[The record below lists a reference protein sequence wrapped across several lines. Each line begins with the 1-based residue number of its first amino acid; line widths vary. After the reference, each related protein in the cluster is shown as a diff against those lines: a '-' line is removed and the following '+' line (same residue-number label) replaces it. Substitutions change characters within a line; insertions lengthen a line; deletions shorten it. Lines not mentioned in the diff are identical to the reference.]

1 MTFSRMRAAVLAT
14 ALIAAT
20 PALAPALADDAKGD
34 DPVVATVNGIA
45 IHKSTLVEAYQHSR
59 LSQAPIDAV
68 YPQLLDYVITGQLL
82 LTEAKKA
89 NLTDDPQVKAAM
101 RLAQDNILEQTFIEK
116 KVAAAVT
123 DEAIKKQYDATIKAQ
138 PGKEEVHARHILLE
152 NEADAKK
159 VIADIK
165 GGAKFEDVAKAKS
178 KDPSAAQNAGDLG
191 FFGKEDMVPEFAD
204 AAFKMK
210 AGEISETP
218 VKTQFG
224 WHVIQVLEKRTA
236 PPPSLEDSKA
246 SISTELRNQAAQT
259 IIAGLQK
266 DATIQRFNIDGTP
279 IAAEKPAAADDKKA
293 GDKKP
298 EEKKPDEKK

>member
-1 MTFSRMRAAVLAT
+1 MTFYRLRAAVLAT

-20 PALAPALADDAKGD
+20 PVLALAADDAKGD
-34 DPVVATVNGIA
+34 DPVVASVNGIA

-59 LSQAPIDAV
+59 LSQAPMEAV
-68 YPQLLDYVITGQLL
+68 YPQLLDYVITSQLL

-89 NLTDDPQVKAAM
+89 NLADDPAVKASVK
-101 RLAQDNILEQTFIEK
+101 LAQENILEQAYIER
-116 KVAAAVT
+116 KVAEAVT
-123 DEAIKKQYDATIKAQ
+123 DDAVKKQYDATIKTQ
-138 PGKEEVHARHILLE
+138 PGKEEVHARHILLD

-165 GGAKFEDVAKAKS
+165 GGAKFEDIAKAKS

-191 FFGKEDMVPEFAD
+191 FFGKEDMVPEFAE

-210 AGEISETP
+210 PGEISEAP

-236 PPPSLEDSKA
+236 PPPSLEESKA
-246 SISTELRNQAAQT
+246 SIQNELRQQAAQT
-259 IIAGLQK
+259 IITGLQK

-279 IAAEKPAAADDKKA
+279 MAAEKPAPDDKK
-293 GDKKP
+293 GDDKKKT
-298 EEKKPDEKK
+298 EEKK

>member
-1 MTFSRMRAAVLAT
+1 MTFSRLRAAMLAT

-20 PALAPALADDAKGD
+20 PALAADDAKGD

-45 IHKSTLVEAYQHSR
+45 VHKSTLLEAYQHSR

-68 YPQLLDYVITGQLL
+68 YAQLLDYVITSQLL

-89 NLTDDPQVKAAM
+89 NLADDPQVKAAVK
-101 RLAQDNILEQTFIEK
+101 LAQENILEQTYIEK
-116 KVAAAVT
+116 KIAAAVT
-123 DEAIKKQYDATIKAQ
+123 DDAVKKQYDATIKAQ

-152 NEADAKK
+152 NEADAKQ

-178 KDPSAAQNAGDLG
+178 KDPSAAQNSGDLG

-236 PPPSLEDSKA
+236 PPPSLEESKA
-246 SISTELRNQAAQT
+246 SISTELRNQAAQQ

-266 DATIQRFNIDGTP
+266 DATITRFNIDGTP
-279 IAAEKPAAADDKKA
+279 MAAEKPTTDDKKADDKKPE
-293 GDKKP
+293 DKK
-298 EEKKPDEKK
+298 

>member
-1 MTFSRMRAAVLAT
+1 MTSPRLRAAVLAT

-20 PALAPALADDAKGD
+20 PVFAPTFALADDAKGD
-34 DPVVATVNGIA
+34 DPVVATVNGLA

-59 LSQAPIDAV
+59 LSQAPIEAV
-68 YPQLLDYVITGQLL
+68 YPQLLDYVITSQLL

-89 NLTDDPQVKAAM
+89 NLADDPQVKAQVK
-101 RLAQDNILEQTFIEK
+101 LAQENILEQAYIER

-123 DEAIKKQYDATIKAQ
+123 DEAIKKKYDETIKTQ
-138 PGKEEVHARHILLE
+138 PGKEEVHARHILLD

-159 VIADIK
+159 VIAEIK
-165 GGAKFEDVAKAKS
+165 GGAKFEDIAKARS

-191 FFGKEDMVPEFAD
+191 FFGKEDMVPEFAE

-210 AGEISETP
+210 PGEISDVP

-236 PPPSLEDSKA
+236 PPPSLEESKA
-246 SISTELRNQAAQT
+246 QITNELRQQAAQT
-259 IIAGLQK
+259 IIVSLQK
-266 DATIQRFNIDGTP
+266 DATIQRFNIDGSP
-279 IAAEKPAAADDKKA
+279 LAAEKPAADD
-293 GDKKP
+293 
-298 EEKKPDEKK
+298 KKPDEKK

>member
-1 MTFSRMRAAVLAT
+1 MTFFRLRAAVLAT

-20 PALAPALADDAKGD
+20 PVLALAADDAKSD
-34 DPVVATVNGIA
+34 DPVVATVNGLP
-45 IHKSTLVEAYQHSR
+45 IHKSTLIEAYQHSR
-59 LSQAPIDAV
+59 LSQAPIEAV
-68 YPQLLDYVITGQLL
+68 YPQLLDYVITSQLL

-89 NLTDDPQVKAAM
+89 NLADDPQVKAQVK
-101 RLAQDNILEQTFIEK
+101 LAQENILEQAYIER

-123 DEAIKKQYDATIKAQ
+123 DEAIKKKYDETIKTQ
-138 PGKEEVHARHILLE
+138 PGKEEVHARHILLD

-159 VIADIK
+159 VIAEIK
-165 GGAKFEDVAKAKS
+165 GGAKFEDIAKARS

-191 FFGKEDMVPEFAD
+191 FFGKEDMVPEFAE

-210 AGEISETP
+210 PGDVSEAP

-236 PPPSLEDSKA
+236 PPPSLEESKA
-246 SISTELRNQAAQT
+246 SIQNELRQKAAQD
-259 IIAGLQK
+259 IIVGLQK

-279 IAAEKPAAADDKKA
+279 IAAEKPAADDK
-293 GDKKP
+293 KKP
-298 EEKKPDEKK
+298 EEKK